1 MAFFSRSSDKEIAL
15 TITPKT
21 FYKVV
26 LLIITTTILLTAL
39 KQATYSLTLIFIA
52 FFLAVALNAP
62 VSWLSRHLPWK
73 LKDSRT
79 SATALSFLIV
89 VAVLAIFLA
98 NLVPPIARQT
108 QSFIVSAPKIV
119 QDLRSQNGE
128 VNKFVARYH
137 LQGQIDDITKEL
149 TSKLRNSTSTAVSA
163 AAGVINSV
171 FSVLTIL
178 VLTFMMLVE
187 GPAWLSFVRELL
199 PERQRE
205 HADKLRHN
213 MYRAVKGYVNGQVA
227 LAFIAS
233 LLLLP
238 GLLVFHVSYPFALMA
253 VVFICGL
260 IPMVGHTIG
269 AIIVTLIALFHSPF
283 SAIGILIYYFLYQQI
298 ENYLIQPKLQAN
310 TTNLSPLLV
319 LVSVIV
325 GVSFGGLVGGLVA
338 IPAVACLRVWVIDYL
353 QTRNPA
359 GALEVPGSSP
369 KK

>member
-1 MAFFSRSSDKEIAL
+1 MALFSRTSDKDISL

-26 LLIITTTILLTAL
+26 LLIIVTTLLLTAL
-39 KQATYSLTLIFIA
+39 KQATYSLTLIFTA

-62 VSWLSRHLPWK
+62 VSLLARHLPWR

-79 SATALSFLIV
+79 SATALSFLIIVAILV
-89 VAVLAIFLA
+89 VFLA

-108 QSFIVSAPKIV
+108 QSFIESAPQIV
-119 QDLRSQNGE
+119 QNLQSQNSD
-128 VNKFVARYH
+128 VNKFVAKYH
-137 LQGQIDDITKEL
+137 LQSQIDALSNEL
-149 TSKLRNSTSTAVSA
+149 TSRLRNSTSTAVSA
-163 AAGVINSV
+163 VAGVINSV

-178 VLTFMMLVE
+178 VLTFMMLIE
-187 GPAWLSFVRELL
+187 GPAWLSFVRELM
-199 PERQRE
+199 PARQRE
-205 HADKLRHN
+205 HADRLRHN

-233 LLLLP
+233 LLILP
-238 GLLVFHVSYPFALMA
+238 GLLVFHVSFPFALMA

-260 IPMVGHTIG
+260 IPMVGHMIG
-269 AIIVTLIALFHSPF
+269 AIIVTFIALFHSPF
-283 SAIGILIYYFLYQQI
+283 SAIGILVYYILYQQI

-319 LVSVIV
+319 LMSVIV

-359 GALEVPGSSP
+359 SALEVPGSSP